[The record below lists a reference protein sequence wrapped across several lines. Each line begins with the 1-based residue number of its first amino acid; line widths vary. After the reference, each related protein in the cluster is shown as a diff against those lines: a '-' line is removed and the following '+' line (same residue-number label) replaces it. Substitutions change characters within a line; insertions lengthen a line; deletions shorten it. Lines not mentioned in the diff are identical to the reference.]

1 MSALLF
7 GIALLLTSIVVVLVS
22 FVHLLCRES
31 LRIKARDL
39 PSLAFYKETLEERIG
54 LDAEDGALAFSLIR
68 HFGLLALAI
77 LTMGMITWSKEP
89 VWTEA
94 LEAFI
99 VSSLLLLVTSYILPR
114 FLYRRTQGHWAIVSI
129 PLLRLLAASSKPIVG
144 MLDFLQSI
152 ADLGDRGA
160 AAVDEGTPE
169 EHIEALIEAGKEEGV
184 FEEGDKQ
191 LIHSVVAFG
200 DKTVREVMTP
210 RPNIVT
216 IDSSRKL
223 EELRKLVINEQYS
236 RIPVFEGTLDNLVGF
251 IHARDMFELDDA
263 ERAVRTVK
271 SLMRPLRCVPETKP
285 VNDLLKEMQRD
296 GVHMVGVVD
305 EYGNTAGIATM
316 EDLME
321 EIFGEIRDEHEPG
334 LDAIPEPNGSY
345 VVAGNYDLDHLK
357 QLVDFRP
364 ESETEATT
372 VGGLVTEWLG
382 YVPKVGEKVARGG
395 IELEVLAGNE
405 RRVERVR
412 ISKESNG
419 NSNGASH
426 G

>member
-1 MSALLF
+1 MSVLIFAV
-7 GIALLLTSIVVVLVS
+7 ALLLTSLIVILVS

-39 PSLAFYKETLEERIG
+39 PSLAYYKEYLEERIG

-68 HFGLLALAI
+68 HFGLLAQAI

-89 VWTEA
+89 VWHEA
-94 LEAFI
+94 IEAFVI
-99 VSSLLLLVTSYILPR
+99 SSLLLLLTSYIVPR
-114 FLYRRTQGHWAIVSI
+114 FLYRRTSGHWAKPTL
-129 PLLRLLAASSKPIVG
+129 PLLRLLAVVSRPIVG
-144 MLDFLQSI
+144 MLDFVQSI
-152 ADLGDRGA
+152 ADLGDRNGVSEEEA
-160 AAVDEGTPE
+160 TPE

-210 RPNIVT
+210 RPNIVA
-216 IDSSRKL
+216 IDANRTL
-223 EELRKLVINEQYS
+223 DDLRQLAIHEQYS
-236 RIPVFEGTLDNLVGF
+236 RIPAYDGAIDNLVGF
-251 IHARDMFELDDA
+251 IHVRDMFELDES
-263 ERAVRTVK
+263 ERAQRSVK

-334 LDAIPEPNGSY
+334 MDAIPEADGSF

-364 ESETEATT
+364 EDETEATT
-372 VGGLVTEWLG
+372 VGGLATEWAG
-382 YVPKVGEKVARGG
+382 HVPKVGEKVLKSG
-395 IELEVLAGNE
+395 IQLEVLAGSE
-405 RRVERVR
+405 RRVERLRV
-412 ISKESNG
+412 SKESNG
-419 NSNGASH
+419 H
-426 G
+426 HD